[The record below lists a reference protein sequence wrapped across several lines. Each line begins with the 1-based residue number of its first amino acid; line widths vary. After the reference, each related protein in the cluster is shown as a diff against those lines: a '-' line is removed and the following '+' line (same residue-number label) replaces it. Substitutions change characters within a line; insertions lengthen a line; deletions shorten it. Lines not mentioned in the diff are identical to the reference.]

1 MAFMMSVINSFVPF
15 NRKYVKHLSKLYLI
29 YEPTKIWEEM
39 IMFDKFEY
47 YSIKKDTKK
56 QHEYMF
62 KIHNLIATK
71 IKLKSNKN
79 L

>member
-1 MAFMMSVINSFVPF
+1 MKLYIFLLVFMMSV
-15 NRKYVKHLSKLYLI
+15 KYI
-29 YEPTKIWEEM
+29 IWEEM
-39 IMFDKFEY
+39 FMFDKFEY
-47 YSIKKDTKK
+47 YSIKNDSKK
-56 QHEYMF
+56 QHKYML

>member
-1 MAFMMSVINSFVPF
+1 MF
-15 NRKYVKHLSKLYLI
+15 
-29 YEPTKIWEEM
+29 
-39 IMFDKFEY
+39 MFDKFEY
-47 YSIKKDTKK
+47 YSIKNDSKK
-56 QHEYMF
+56 QHKYML